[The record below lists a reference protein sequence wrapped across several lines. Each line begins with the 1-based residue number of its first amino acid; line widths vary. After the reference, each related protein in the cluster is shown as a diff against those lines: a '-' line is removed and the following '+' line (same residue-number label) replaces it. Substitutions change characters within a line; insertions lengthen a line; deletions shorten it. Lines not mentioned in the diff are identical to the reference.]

1 MRLFVSGATSTL
13 RRYGSSPYL
22 GALLVPGARN
32 SIETVLRSELP
43 WAADNAAFTGF
54 DPAAFCRMLGR
65 IAGSAG
71 CRFVACPD
79 VVADAAATL
88 ELFRTW
94 APAIR
99 ALGLPVA
106 LVAQD
111 GLDHHPVPWDQL
123 DALFIGGSTDWKLGP
138 AAAALTR
145 EAKARG
151 KWTHFG
157 RCNTKKRFRHAYQ
170 LGCDSID
177 GSGFSRWPDQRIP
190 LALRWLAHLHGHPT
204 SQTTTTPAAFF
215 RGGMDNRFYAQEG
228 WTVEQVVAGQSAY
241 IVHVRYHT
249 EPTSCP
255 RCQRSAPDATRLA
268 SHGVKATQVIDRP
281 HQGRPVRLFI
291 TRSRFRCTACGHV
304 SAPLPPGIQAG
315 CRFSDAALSLMTDN
329 AGPVPADQLGRSLGV
344 DSRTIRRVR
353 ARNHPCP

>member
-13 RRYGSSPYL
+13 RRYGSSPHL
-22 GALLVPGARN
+22 GALLVPGACN
-32 SIETVLRSELP
+32 SIEAVLRSELP

-79 VVADAAATL
+79 VVGDAAATPR
-88 ELFRTW
+88 LFSIW

-111 GLDHHPVPWDQL
+111 GLDHYPVPWDQL
-123 DALFIGGSTDWKLGP
+123 AALFIGGSTDWKLSP
-138 AAAALTR
+138 VAAALTR

-190 LALRWLAHLHGHPT
+190 VALQWLAQLHGHPT
-204 SQTTTTPAAFF
+204 TQAATMPSKFF
-215 RGGMDNRFYAQEG
+215 RGGMGHRVYAQTG
-228 WTVEQVVAGQSAY
+228 WTVEQVVVGESGY
-241 IVHVRYHT
+241 IVHARYHT

-255 RCQRSAPDATRLA
+255 RCHGSAPDATRLA
-268 SHGVKATQVIDRP
+268 SHGVKATQVIDQP

-315 CRFSDAALSLMTDN
+315 CRFSEAALSLVTDN
-329 AGPVPADQLGRSLGV
+329 AGPIPADQLGRLLGV
-344 DSRTIRRVR
+344 DSKTIRRVR
-353 ARNHPCP
+353 SRYPLCR